1 MEKNY
6 GIRMVC
12 ARKNCV
18 CEPVYF
24 NNIHAE
30 MVPGKIADFSL
41 KNKISAEAADY

>member
-18 CEPVYF
+18 SEPVCF
-24 NNIHAE
+24 NNIYAE
-30 MVPGKIADFSL
+30 MMPRKIAVFRL
-41 KNKISAEAADY
+41 KNKIFADTADC